1 MNKFRYLGLIVA
13 TTLVLGFAIQV
24 NPIMAETSGWLTIVP
39 LECQEKTGGC
49 NICDI
54 TKVFTNAANLISAA
68 LSAIALLMF
77 VVGGLFWIFSGGV
90 EQRVETGKK
99 IIIGTVTGLAI
110 IFVAWFAV
118 NVIVRTA
125 ALSGGES
132 TTTKLFSKKDWWSFE
147 GCYPDV
153 PTSCANLLTGDV
165 CGNAGDCSG
174 SSYDNPRCQCWRA
187 LSKDGDDKNCKTD
200 GTLTQ
205 AQSGAKD
212 QICACVDACRLQAI
226 STGKAYACVAENI
239 VTTPAQQANYS
250 DIRTDITC
258 GIAAGVCVLPK

>member
-1 MNKFRYLGLIVA
+1 MNRLRYLDLIVA
-13 TTLVLGFAIQV
+13 TTLVLGFFIQV
-24 NPIMAETSGWLTIVP
+24 NPVMAETSGWLTVVP

-90 EQRVETGKK
+90 ETRVEMGKK

-110 IFVAWFAV
+110 VFIAWFAV

-132 TTTKLFSKKDWWSFE
+132 TTKLFSKKDWWSFE
-147 GCYPDV
+147 GCYPTV
-153 PTSCANLLTGDV
+153 PTSCANLLIGGV
-165 CGNAGDCSG
+165 CGGTGSCTA
-174 SSYDNPRCQCWRA
+174 SSYDNPRCLCWRA
-187 LSKDGDDKNCKTD
+187 QAEDGDDKKCKTD
-200 GTLTQ
+200 GALTQ

-212 QICACVDACRLQAI
+212 QICACIDACALLAT
-226 STGKAYACVAENI
+226 STGKAYACVAENS
-239 VTTPAQQANYS
+239 VATPAQQANYS
-250 DIRTDITC
+250 EIRTDVTC

>member
-1 MNKFRYLGLIVA
+1 MNRLRYLGLIVA
-13 TTLVLGFAIQV
+13 TTLVFGFVMQT
-24 NPIMAETSGWLTIVP
+24 NPVMAETSGWLTIVP

-68 LSAIALLMF
+68 LSTIALLMF

-99 IIIGTVTGLAI
+99 IIVGTVTGLAI
-110 IFVAWFAV
+110 VFIAWFAV

-132 TTTKLFSKKDWWSFE
+132 TTKLFSKKDWWSFE
-147 GCYPDV
+147 GCYPTV

-165 CGNAGDCSG
+165 CGNTGDCSG

-187 LSKDGDDKNCKTD
+187 LSEGGDDKACKTD

-205 AQSGAKD
+205 AQTGAKD
-212 QICACVDACRLQAI
+212 QICACVDACRQLAT
-226 STGKAYACVAENI
+226 STGKGYTCVAKNS
-239 VTTPAQQANYS
+239 VATPAQKATYS
-250 DIRTDITC
+250 EIRIDVTC
-258 GIAAGVCVLPK
+258 GVADNVCVLPK

>member
-1 MNKFRYLGLIVA
+1 MSKLRYLGLIVA
-13 TTLVLGFAIQV
+13 TTLVLGFVIQMDPV
-24 NPIMAETSGWLTIVP
+24 MAVTIVP

-54 TKVFTNAANLISAA
+54 TKVFTNAANIISAA

-90 EQRVETGKK
+90 EQRVEMGKK

-110 IFVAWFAV
+110 VFIAWFAV

-125 ALSGGES
+125 SLSGGAGS
-132 TTTKLFSKKDWWSFE
+132 TTQLFSKKDWWSFE
-147 GCYPDV
+147 GCYPTV

-165 CGNAGDCSG
+165 CGNTGDCSG

-187 LSKDGDDKNCKTD
+187 LSEDGDDKNCKTD
-200 GTLTQ
+200 GSVDQ
-205 AQSGAKD
+205 AGAGAKE
-212 QICACVDACRLQAI
+212 QICACIDACRLLAV
-226 STGKAYACVAENI
+226 STSKDYECVAENNI
-239 VTTPAQQANYS
+239 ATPAQKANYS
-250 DIRTDITC
+250 EIRIDVTC
-258 GIAAGVCVLPK
+258 GVADSVCALPK